1 MPQDPEE
8 KRDRRRKHVTGSVRA
23 MERKVGEAEA
33 KASRVPGTEEI
44 LAMEA
49 KRARARAKKEIKS
62 GRMLSMPPAPG
73 AGALSRD
80 ELYEEARRRNI
91 KGRSSMT
98 KAQLEH
104 ALRR

>member
-1 MPQDPEE
+1 MPQDPDE
-8 KRDRRRKHVTGSVRA
+8 KRSRRRKHVTGAVR
-23 MERKVGEAEA
+23 ERERRIGEAEA
-33 KASRVPGTEEI
+33 KATRVPGTEEI

-62 GRMLSMPPAPG
+62 GRMLSMPPAPA
-73 AGALSRD
+73 AGELSRD